1 MSNHDDYYRE
11 LVFKAKI
18 MKVIVKQSGVID
30 IDEQIT
36 LLKEVCTDLRN
47 EYKKQLKK
55 GGEING

>member
-36 LLKEVCTDLRN
+36 LLKEVCTDL
-47 EYKKQLKK
+47 
-55 GGEING
+55 